1 MRYRGVVSTRDSYAE
16 LHKTFSTHIP
26 FAIEDCRFVSS
37 FNRRISRCKMG
48 SASKPFPPGVHVPTL
63 TFFHD
68 NPRQDIDWD
77 TQRAHLEYLIKSGVH
92 GGMYLPISPALPGG

>member
-1 MRYRGVVSTRDSYAE
+1 MGSIYVGFEMQDYKRYPFYIFPVAIGFVDSC
-16 LHKTFSTHIP
+16 LDSV
-26 FAIEDCRFVSS
+26 IE
-37 FNRRISRCKMG
+37 CKMG

-63 TFFHD
+63 TFFHG

-92 GGMYLPISPALPGG
+92 GGMYLPTSLVVLR